1 MLEVTRIFAE
11 LLQKAQQQ
19 AANNGEV
26 WRSYADPALI
36 SPCQYGDVEA
46 ELVSWW
52 PVENTDTA
60 DFSGLEQALELTLN
74 AELKVFFSA
83 YYGAGLPLLHPRG
96 PVELL
101 MVWHQADFER
111 LQQNIIAHILMK
123 RRLKQRETIFFA
135 VTDDDD
141 MMLSVLNSTG
151 EVYLERAGTEVKEK
165 LADSLG
171 AFLQQLTV
179 PDAAALVGN

>member
-26 WRSYADPALI
+26 WRSYADPALM

-52 PVENTDTA
+52 PAENTDTT
-60 DFSGLEQALELTLN
+60 DFSGLEQALELSLN
-74 AELKVFFSA
+74 AELKAFFSA
-83 YYGAGLPLLHPRG
+83 YYGAGLPLQHPRG

-141 MMLSVLNSTG
+141 MMLSVLNCTG

-179 PDAAALVGN
+179 PHATPSIGT

>member
-1 MLEVTRIFAE
+1 MLEVTRLFAD

-19 AANNGEV
+19 AANNGAV
-26 WRSYADPALI
+26 WRSYADPELA
-36 SPCQYGDVEA
+36 SPCQYGEIDA
-46 ELVSWW
+46 ELVCWW
-52 PVENTDTA
+52 PVENHDGV

-74 AELKVFFSA
+74 SDIKAFFSTF
-83 YYGAGLPLLHPRG
+83 YGAGLPLQHPRG

-141 MMLSVLNSTG
+141 MMLSVLNSSG

-171 AFLQQLTV
+171 AFLQQLSL
-179 PDAAALVGN
+179 PDAAT